1 MTYDRPLAA
10 FAAILLAAI
19 AFQQVL
25 IIPPALA
32 ARHLVLA

>member
-1 MTYDRPLAA
+1 MTDNRPLTALAA
-10 FAAILLAAI
+10 LLLTAI

-25 IIPPALA
+25 IVPPALA